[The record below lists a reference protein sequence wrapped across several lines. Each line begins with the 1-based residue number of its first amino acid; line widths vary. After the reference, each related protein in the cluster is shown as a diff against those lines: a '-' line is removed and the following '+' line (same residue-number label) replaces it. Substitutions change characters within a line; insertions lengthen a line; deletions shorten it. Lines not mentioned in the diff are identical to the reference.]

1 MELTA
6 ETIKGLWAV
15 AVVVAGALCTWI
27 GWKIKA
33 RLDHKQKLA
42 ETETELEKGQK
53 ALGKKLDRV
62 IELQTESAILEE
74 RRLSILTEGL
84 ELSLDSNEVI
94 LQGLH
99 NSKLVNGPSEVQME
113 KIKNYKRKLYHSA
126 LERPQED
133 FDPTLAFQSLQNKK
147 ELN

>member
-1 MELTA
+1 MELSA

-15 AVVVAGALCTWI
+15 ATVVIGALCTWI

-33 RLDHKQKLA
+33 RIDHKQKMSEA
-42 ETETELEKGQK
+42 ESEVEKGQK
-53 ALGKKLDRV
+53 ALGKKLDKV

-74 RRLSILTEGL
+74 RRLGILTEGL

-99 NSKLVNGPSEVQME
+99 KSNLVNGTSEVQME
-113 KIKNYKRKLYHSA
+113 KIKAYKRRLYHSA
-126 LERPQED
+126 LEKPQED
-133 FDPTLAFQSLQNKK
+133 FNPATAFQSLIDKK